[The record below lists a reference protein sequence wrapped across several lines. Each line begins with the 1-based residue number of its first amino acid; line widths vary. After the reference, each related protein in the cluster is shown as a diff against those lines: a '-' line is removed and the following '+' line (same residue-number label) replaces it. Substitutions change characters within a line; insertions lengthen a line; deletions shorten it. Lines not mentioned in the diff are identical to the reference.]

1 MSGGTQSA
9 QPAETAIRTEVRVG
23 DPGSCPVAQ
32 ASSEADATVH
42 SVVRSAPR
50 EDGTVTEDFTVEGE
64 DGLSAEAGAEIY
76 SSGAQ
81 HTYRFDRHPDG
92 DCVCESV
99 EELGLPLADIHA
111 QDGKLFL
118 TFYAAEID
126 QVKEIIGLLR
136 EQFGGVHV
144 QRLSRS
150 GGATDRELVL
160 VDRSRLTDRQREVIE
175 TAHNMGYFNYPR
187 EANASEIAAE
197 LGIAPS
203 TFSEHLAAAQAKIME
218 AVVEG

>member
-1 MSGGTQSA
+1 MSGGTQTA
-9 QPAETAIRTEVRVG
+9 QTAIRTEVRVG
-23 DPGSCPVAQ
+23 DPGSCPVAH
-32 ASSEADATVH
+32 ASKTADATVH
-42 SVVRSAPR
+42 SIVRSASR
-50 EDGTVTEDFTVEGE
+50 EDGTVTEDFTIEGE
-64 DGLSAEAGAEIY
+64 EGLPNGDLSEIY

-81 HTYRFDRHPDG
+81 HTYRFDRSTEG
-92 DCVCESV
+92 DCVCQSV

-111 QDGKLFL
+111 QEGKLFL

-126 QVKEIIGLLR
+126 QVKDIISTLR
-136 EQFGGVHV
+136 EKFDGVHV

-150 GGATDRELVL
+150 GGVADRELVL

-175 TAHNMGYFNYPR
+175 TAHDMGYFSYPR
-187 EANASEIAAE
+187 KANASEIAAE